1 LQAVAQAAAVAA
13 AVATLVAVAAV
24 EDILIVQYQ
33 LPLLYYTQL
42 PLALVAQLVVATWL
56 ALTVLIQQLVLWST
70 VPPVLLA
77 EGGVGQLVG
86 RRQAQMVVQVAVDKQ
101 PAAMAQPAK
110 DLLGMEDQIL
120 QAEVEAQARPPLIK
134 MVLPVKLIQ

>member
-1 LQAVAQAAAVAA
+1 LQAVAQAAAVAV
-13 AVATLVAVAAV
+13 AVATMAVAVAV

-70 VPPVLLA
+70 VPLVLLA
-77 EGGVGQLVG
+77 GAGVGQLAG
-86 RRQAQMVVQVAVDKQ
+86 RRQVQLVVQVAAV
-101 PAAMAQPAK
+101 
-110 DLLGMEDQIL
+110 
-120 QAEVEAQARPPLIK
+120 
-134 MVLPVKLIQ
+134 